1 MTRRWLAPVVAV
13 VVAATGTA
21 ATLIRPTNARPS
33 TNGITVTGVES
44 TATFCGG
51 LGTGPGQAWVTLTNA
66 ADVARTVAVRE
77 DSTIPGRHR
86 ELTLRVGAHRTQ
98 TVHPNVA
105 GSWFGLT
112 AIIDGGGVTASTVAP
127 DGASAPCASS
137 GVTSWDA
144 TGLATTVGSY
154 ATLVL
159 YNPLPTEAVANL
171 TAQTASGFLAPA
183 AYQGL
188 SIPGESVLALP
199 LAKRIVDQ
207 ASVGL
212 RLRVLRGALSVV
224 AVERVG
230 ALVSYDTGASALRP
244 AWALPLVTTV
254 RDAASAIVVAN
265 PGPGTVAVRAAVTL
279 GSFSV
284 PTQSVNVGP
293 FSVGRITISP
303 NSAIPAHAYA
313 DVRVRASAPVSAAL
327 VTGDASGWLVS
338 TPGVPSRA
346 YLISDATG
354 RGFDAVAVVNTSAH
368 GLDVTVS
375 SGSARVHAVV
385 PGEQSV
391 SLRRIAPQLDHL
403 RGRTVLVRA
412 TRAAL
417 VVSATL
423 PTRPAGLVVV
433 TPLHGG

>member
-112 AIIDGGGVTASTVAP
+112 AIVDGGGVTASTVAP

-171 TAQTASGFLAPA
+171 TAQTAAGFLAPA

-188 SIPGESVLALP
+188 SVPGESVLALP

-207 ASVGL
+207 ATVGL
-212 RLRVLRGALSVV
+212 RLRVLRGALSVLG
-224 AVERVG
+224 VERVG
-230 ALVSYDTGASALRP
+230 AFVSYITGATAP
-244 AWALPLVTTV
+244 HTAWALPLVTTV
-254 RDAASAIVVAN
+254 RDAESAIAVAN
-265 PGPGTVAVRAAVTL
+265 PGPGTVSVQAAVTL
-279 GSFSV
+279 GSFHV
-284 PTQSVNVGP
+284 PTQSVAVGP

-313 DVRVRASAPVSAAL
+313 DVRVRASAPVAVSL
-327 VTGDASGWLVS
+327 VTGDLSGWLAS

-346 YLISDATG
+346 YLVSDATG
-354 RGFDAVAVVNTSAH
+354 RGFDAVAVVDTSPRP
-368 GLDVTVS
+368 LEISIS
-375 SGSARVHAVV
+375 SGSALVRATV
-385 PGEQSV
+385 PGGQSV
-391 SLRRIAPQLDHL
+391 NLRRLAPQLDHL
-403 RGRTVLVRA
+403 RGRTVMVRA
-412 TRAAL
+412 VRNAL

>member
-1 MTRRWLAPVVAV
+1 MTKRWLAPVIVAL
-13 VVAATGTA
+13 VVATGVA
-21 ATLIRPTNARPS
+21 ATLIRPTNPRPS

-51 LGTGPGQAWVTLTNA
+51 LGTGPGLAWVTLTNS

-86 ELTLRVGAHRTQ
+86 QVTVRLGAHRSQ
-98 TVHPNVA
+98 TVHPTVA
-105 GSWFGLT
+105 GSWFGVT
-112 AIIDGGGVTASTVAP
+112 AIVDGGGVTASTVAP

-144 TGLATTVGSY
+144 TGLATTVSTH

-159 YNPLPTEAVANL
+159 YNPLPTGAVANL
-171 TAQTASGFLAPA
+171 TAETATGFLAPA

-188 SIPGESVLALP
+188 SVPGESVLALP

-207 ASVGL
+207 ATVGL
-212 RLRVLRGALSVV
+212 RLRVLRGALSVLG
-224 AVERVG
+224 VERVG
-230 ALVSYDTGASALRP
+230 SLVSYVTGATAPHST
-244 AWALPLVTTV
+244 WALPLVTTV
-254 RDAASAIVVAN
+254 RGADSAIVVAN
-265 PGPGTVAVRAAVTL
+265 PGPGTVAVHAAITL

-284 PTQSVNVGP
+284 PTQSVDVGP

-313 DVRVRASAPVSAAL
+313 DVRVRAGAPISASL
-327 VTGDASGWLVS
+327 VTGDTSGWLVS

-346 YLISDATG
+346 YLVSDATG
-354 RGFDAVAVVNTSAH
+354 RGFDAVAVVDTSPRP
-368 GLDVTVS
+368 LEVTVS
-375 SGSARVHAVV
+375 SGHVLVHATV

-412 TRAAL
+412 PRDEL

-423 PTRPAGLVVV
+423 PTRPAGVVV
-433 TPLHGG
+433 VSPLHGG